1 MKRLI
6 RIFCILP
13 LMFISSS
20 LMAQDR
26 IAVATVGD
34 QTIWLDEVMQAA
46 ESLPEQYRQAPLN
59 TYFDQLVA
67 DVIDTRLASAAAR
80 EAKLDQ
86 NELVSAA
93 MQMAADRVLAEAYLG
108 DAIREQINEE
118 AVVNAYNIFVAD
130 TASREQ
136 VSAAHILVDDEATA
150 KDIIVQ
156 LNNGSDF
163 AELAREKSTGPSG
176 PNGGDLG
183 NFGRGQMVPA
193 FEEAAFNM
201 AVGSISVS
209 PVQTQFGWHVL
220 KVTNRT
226 VQPAPSIEEM
236 RGQLV
241 NNLSRQTLARV
252 LETMRADADIAIRDF
267 EAIRADAQA
276 AEDATTQGTETN

>member
-1 MKRLI
+1 MKRLV
-6 RIFCILP
+6 RIFCILT

-183 NFGRGQMVPA
+183 SFGRGQMVPA

>member
-1 MKRLI
+1 
-6 RIFCILP
+6 
-13 LMFISSS
+13 
-20 LMAQDR
+20 MAQDR

>member
-1 MKRLI
+1 MKRLVC
-6 RIFCILP
+6 IFCLLP
-13 LMFISSS
+13 MMIFSGAV
-20 LMAQDR
+20 MAQDR

-46 ESLPEQYRQAPLN
+46 ETLPEQYRQAPLN

-67 DVIDTRLASAAAR
+67 DVIDTRLAASAAR
-80 EAKLDQ
+80 KIDLDQ
-86 NELVSAA
+86 NELVAAA

-108 DAIREQINEE
+108 DAIREQISEE
-118 AVVNAYNIFVAD
+118 AIINAYNIFAAD

-156 LNNGSDF
+156 LNNGADF
-163 AELAREKSTGPSG
+163 ATLAREKSTGPSG

-183 NFGRGQMVPA
+183 SFGRGQMVPA
-193 FEEAAFNM
+193 FEAAAFSM
-201 AVGSISVS
+201 PAGSISVS
-209 PVQTQFGWHVL
+209 PVQTQFGWHIL
-220 KVTNRT
+220 KVGERS
-226 VQPAPSIEEM
+226 VQPAPSIEDM

-241 NNLSRQTLARV
+241 NSLSRQTLARV
-252 LETMRADADIAIRDF
+252 LETMRAEATISIRDF

-276 AEDATTQGTETN
+276 ADEAASQNTETN

>member
-1 MKRLI
+1 MKRLV